1 MTKILKRLSAV
12 VLAAVV
18 AVTSGT
24 TAFALTDP
32 STLPGYGKTDVSTDK
47 AFTYDESIADTSF
60 ATQAACAAYYANVI
74 TTNGYDIGN
83 SGAGTWGYP
92 GDSRTI
98 NVSNVGDFYG
108 YVDASVLP
116 VSPNQVTSQLSIQSN
131 SKASVVYGFSLE
143 NTKNTPSSSDPY
155 MYYYPGTTKN
165 SDLIQYTYYGLMLK
179 QLGFDSVGSTGS
191 DTERKMYGF
200 VIDTAFSATNIVSVF
215 FKGGFKL
222 LKALNPFQFFET
234 AYGGNDVLSEI
245 AGGASDAIEAQTTTD
260 ADGNTAVVADAS
272 RDAGLSFLQNA
283 RTTMSAIF
291 KSFLSFAWAFAIPLS
306 ILLLI
311 AGIFLSRNGIRTAGS
326 KIKQVLIKCMFLV
339 VGIPLLGASYT
350 QILNNLSTVT
360 YNADDFIVE
369 AVSKTFV
376 DFESWVKSCRLDPSA
391 ATSDNANILSLRC
404 SQYDFAVNPNVWAEL
419 RTLCSTVN
427 KKAAGLTI
435 SGSSSLIESPSNTL
449 IVGNWYNE
457 PDTVNVNASKDT
469 AKALIQNYYNGR
481 MYTAATFAD
490 STLTALK
497 NEVSSA
503 STRKYDVSLAMA
515 ASSFVNAFFPESEYD
530 VRNLVNT
537 GDGTNAKTYL
547 VNMLKASGIIGDD
560 NSSLSKVVYGGYLAQ
575 TRFGGTV
582 DGKATWLGVGNIWDN
597 GALKCTNITAADD
610 KYSRGYSYTGNTA
623 NIQTGGFQDV
633 SKPAGLSSMAMYNY
647 LCTDFTENGLTVG
660 YGAPSEYTAISHY
673 SVNLIGAN
681 GLMRFAFAA
690 NLVTICFG
698 YFFLAFFFVFRTLF
712 ETIFKGFE
720 LIAQAL
726 LSALGFYKSMGR
738 CICITINMV
747 VQLLL
752 TTIFFAVVVDIMFG
766 IAALFDSVFTDV
778 VLKALGG
785 KTTSGMIPTNTMQ
798 VLIIVGNLASSL
810 VIIFYVSF
818 MNRWRTAIVSSINSL
833 VEECVGTLM
842 GVNLQGASGMG
853 NIVAGALQDTKTI
866 ATGAAAVGAA
876 TGVMSTMADGASNL
890 ASIGTSE
897 FAEAQQV
904 AGDDSGVNLLKTPD
918 GAGLAGVE
926 KDVSQTDLDNFD
938 KGEEIRRYGADF
950 EGPIPPLEDGEYMD
964 IDPETG
970 DRVVRR
976 MPEPEKSVNPAANT
990 FAQWKEAKDGKGAD
1004 GTGDEGT
1011 GDESGEKAPTSAKDL
1026 LGEAGEK
1033 VSDDTETLPRSDAD
1047 DGEEP
1052 ETGMHFDAATMGVV
1066 YTKKNNDGSYSDI
1079 GLGLGGVTLGGT
1091 KADGTKSS
1099 TTLSRN
1105 GIKSTQENED
1115 GETIT
1120 SEASLDGM
1128 NSGMTTTKTDAD
1140 GNVITTTT
1148 NAQGTTKTLTERG
1161 EDGSVKTTTIGPD
1174 GTITVDTENAV
1185 TGYKSHRVSNED
1197 GSDVTLTEEFPDGT
1211 VKTTRNNA
1219 DIASVSTTTTDENGN
1234 ERTVTDTLDKSSN
1247 LTTHVESNGTTQVE
1261 QVLDE
1266 KGEVVSTTQRVNNSD
1281 GGYSVLTTDAD
1292 GNQTVKTYN
1301 AAGNVVDSQTAA
1313 TEHVEVEK
1321 INGKECEI
1329 HYGSNGDI
1337 LYTVT
1342 EDGNGNGI
1350 VQNYQGGKAVGQAAA
1365 VTGFEAG
1372 DTGSMEVVA
1381 LSNGREQEVHYNS
1394 DGEIA
1399 YTITEDGK
1407 GGGIVQN
1414 YQNGKPS
1421 GETTTIG
1428 NFDAGKQDTQSVI
1441 TLSDGREQ
1449 EIHYNS
1455 NGEIA
1460 YTITEDGKGG
1470 GIIQGYQGGS
1480 RETVSNFDA
1489 DMNRGDYTSNV
1500 ITLGDGSTREMRS
1513 YVNKPDV
1520 SEMILTETDGSKR
1533 VVTQSSDSVNTVT
1546 YSASGDKTGEFTI
1559 DDKGRTTGFTYS
1571 STGAK
1576 TGTIEIDENGEGS
1589 YVSYNSN
1596 GAVAGKAVIK
1606 RDSVVY
1612 TDEAG
1617 QQSTVSIVS
1626 GQPTVLPN
1634 GMVINEDATGNRT
1647 FSSGGTTFT
1656 ANTDKNT
1663 VNSSFIS
1670 AAGDSFNVA
1679 KNGSTGETTFKTM
1692 TDDGATTETTYN
1704 KQHKVVNLVLVD
1716 EVGAVSSQSI
1726 DANGY
1731 VTRSTSD
1738 VIGNTVVES
1747 YGANGAYNS
1756 HVTYAMG
1763 GESIKSGTINS
1774 DGKFTGTTQTTDTS
1788 GNEVI
1793 ANIVNNNIQNIS
1805 GDIGGNS
1812 FKGVGGDNG
1821 VINIKAADEQGLYS
1835 REVVVN
1841 VAGGEGTEGN
1851 EPAIKT
1857 QPAMFSQFTNQAGN
1871 NALSSESLYAYI
1883 LGSMGTGDKIDT
1895 NSQSID
1901 ISSLGAGQGEF
1912 GENFFDNHGSATD
1925 DNVLPRSGGGGGR
1938 RR

>member
-18 AVTSGT
+18 AATAGT
-24 TAFALTDP
+24 TAFASTDP
-32 STLPGYGKTDVSTDK
+32 SNMHGYGKTDVSEDK
-47 AFTYDESIADTSF
+47 GFTYDESIADTSF

-74 TTNGYDIGN
+74 TTNGYSIGD
-83 SGAGTWGYP
+83 SGAGDHIY
-92 GDSRTI
+92 SSAEKI
-98 NVSNVGDFYG
+98 NVSNIGDFYG
-108 YVDASVLP
+108 YVDAGVLP
-116 VSPNQVTSQLSIQSN
+116 VSPNQVTSQLSVQSN

-143 NTKNTPSSSDPY
+143 NTFHEGISHRGS
-155 MYYYPGTTKN
+155 YYTPGTSANKY
-165 SDLIQYTYYGLMLK
+165 LIQYTYYGLMLK

-215 FKGGFKL
+215 FEGGFKL

-245 AGGASDAIEAQTTTD
+245 AGEASGAIGKLSTGTD
-260 ADGNTAVVADAS
+260 SSAANATVNAANATA
-272 RDAGLSFLQNA
+272 DAGLKFLKNA

-350 QILNNLSTVT
+350 QILNKLSTVT

-369 AVSKTFV
+369 AVSKTFI

-391 ATSDNANILSLRC
+391 AGSGGTLSLRC
-404 SQYDFAVNPNVWAEL
+404 SQYGFDVNPKVWAEL
-419 RTLCSTVN
+419 RTLCSTINKRAADFN
-427 KKAAGLTI
+427 KKFAGVTAD
-435 SGSSSLIESPSNTL
+435 SSSSLIESPSNTL
-449 IVGNWYNE
+449 IVKEWYNE
-457 PDTVNVNASKDT
+457 SNSNTDASKT
-469 AKALIQNYYNGR
+469 AKDKAKSLIQNYYNSR

-497 NEVSSA
+497 DEVSPSEG
-503 STRKYDVSLAMA
+503 SEKQYDVSLAMA
-515 ASSFVNAFFPESEYD
+515 ASSFVTSFFPESEYD
-530 VRNLVNT
+530 VRNFVNT
-537 GDGTNAKTYL
+537 GDGTKAKEYL
-547 VNMLKASGIIGDD
+547 INMLRASSIEVDD
-560 NSSLSKVVYGGYLAQ
+560 SLSKVVYGGYLAQ
-575 TRFGGTV
+575 TRFDDTY
-582 DGKATWLGVGNIWDN
+582 TWLGVGNIWNN
-597 GALKCTNITAADD
+597 GALECNYALVGDETGEQTYA
-610 KYSRGYSYTGNTA
+610 RGNSYTSENSGTKP
-623 NIQTGGFQDV
+623 GGFQDV
-633 SKPAGLSSMAMYNY
+633 SKRCGLSSMAMYNY

-660 YGAPSEYTAISHY
+660 YGAPSEYTTISHY

-712 ETIFKGFE
+712 ETLFKGFE

-738 CICITINMV
+738 CICIAINMA

-766 IAALFDSVFTDV
+766 IAALFDNVFTNII
-778 VLKALGG
+778 LNALGG
-785 KTTSGMIPTNTMQ
+785 TARNGVIPSNTMQ

-810 VIIFYVSF
+810 IIIFYVSF
-818 MNRWRTAIVSSINSL
+818 MNRWRTAIVSSINNL

-853 NIVAGALQDTKTI
+853 NIVAGALQDTKTV

-876 TGVMSTMADGASNL
+876 TGVMSTMTDGASNL
-890 ASIGTSE
+890 ADINSSE
-897 FAEAQQV
+897 FSEAQQV
-904 AGDDSGVNLLKTPD
+904 AGDNSGVNLFETSD

-926 KDVSQTDLDNFD
+926 KDVSQSDLDNFD
-938 KGEEIRRYGADF
+938 KGEELARYPADF
-950 EGPIPPLEDGEYMD
+950 VGPIPTEDGEYVD

-970 DRVVRR
+970 EKVVRR
-976 MPEPEKSVNPAANT
+976 MPDSAKSDNNINPTVNT
-990 FAQWKEAKDGKGAD
+990 D
-1004 GTGDEGT
+1004 
-1011 GDESGEKAPTSAKDL
+1011 TSAESNESVSAESDSQVPTNSNDL

-1047 DGEEP
+1047 DDEEP
-1052 ETGMHFDAATMGVV
+1052 KTGMHFDAATMGVV
-1066 YTKKNNDGSYSDI
+1066 YTKKNNDGSYSDV
-1079 GLGLGGVTLGGT
+1079 GVGLGGVTVGGT
-1091 KADGTKSS
+1091 KADGTKSN

-1105 GIKSTQENED
+1105 GIKSTQENEN

-1120 SEASLDGM
+1120 SEANLDGM

-1148 NAQGTTKTLTERG
+1148 NAQGITKALTEKG
-1161 EDGSVKTTTIGPD
+1161 EDGSIKTTTIGPD
-1174 GTITVDTENAV
+1174 GTITIDTENAV

-1197 GSDVTLTEEFPDGT
+1197 GSDVTLTEEFADGT
-1211 VKTTRNNA
+1211 TKTTSNNA
-1219 DIASVSTTTTDENGN
+1219 DMASVSTTSLDENGN
-1234 ERTVTDTLDKSSN
+1234 EYTVTDTLDKSSN
-1247 LTTHVESNGTTQVE
+1247 LTTHTEAKGTTQVE

-1266 KGEVVSTTQRVNNSD
+1266 NGEVVSTTQRVNNSD
-1281 GGYSVLTTDAD
+1281 GGYSVLSTDAD

-1301 AAGNVVDSQTAA
+1301 AAGDVVDTQTAE
-1313 TEHVEVEK
+1313 TEHVKVDK
-1321 INGKECEI
+1321 IDGKECEI
-1329 HYGSNGDI
+1329 HYGSNGDV

-1342 EDGNGNGI
+1342 EDGNGGGI
-1350 VQNYQGGKAVGQAAA
+1350 VQHYQDGKAVG
-1365 VTGFEAG
+1365 EA
-1372 DTGSMEVVA
+1372 
-1381 LSNGREQEVHYNS
+1381 
-1394 DGEIA
+1394 
-1399 YTITEDGK
+1399 
-1407 GGGIVQN
+1407 
-1414 YQNGKPS
+1414 
-1421 GETTTIG
+1421 
-1428 NFDAGKQDTQSVI
+1428 
-1441 TLSDGREQ
+1441 
-1449 EIHYNS
+1449 
-1455 NGEIA
+1455 
-1460 YTITEDGKGG
+1460 
-1470 GIIQGYQGGS
+1470 
-1480 RETVSNFDA
+1480 ETVSNFDA
-1489 DMNRGDYTSNV
+1489 DMSKGDYTSNV
-1500 ITLGDGSTREMRS
+1500 VTLGDGSTREMRS
-1513 YVNKPDV
+1513 YASNPNT
-1520 SEMILTETDGSKR
+1520 SEMILTEADGGKR
-1533 VVTQSSDSVNTVT
+1533 VVTQSADGVNTVT
-1546 YSASGDKTGEFTI
+1546 YSSSGAKTGEFTI
-1559 DDKGRTTGFTYS
+1559 DDNGRTAGVMYS

-1576 TGTIEIDENGEGS
+1576 TGTIEIDENGTGS

-1596 GAVAGKAVIK
+1596 GAVAGKAVIQNDK
-1606 RDSVVY
+1606 VVY

-1634 GMVINEDATGNRT
+1634 GMVINEDASGLRT

-1656 ANTDKNT
+1656 ASTDSQT
-1663 VNSSFIS
+1663 VNSGFVST
-1670 AAGDSFNVA
+1670 AGDSFNVS
-1679 KNGSTGETTFKTM
+1679 KNGSTGETTFKTT
-1692 TDDGATTETTYN
+1692 TDNNATTETTYD
-1704 KQHKVVNLVLVD
+1704 KQRKVVNLVMVD
-1716 EVGAVSSQSI
+1716 EVGAVNSQSI

-1731 VTRSTSD
+1731 VTRSNSD
-1738 VIGNTVVES
+1738 IIGNTVVES

-1763 GESIKSGTINS
+1763 GENVKSGTINS
-1774 DGKFTGTTQTTDTS
+1774 DGKFTGTTQTIDTS
-1788 GNEVI
+1788 GNKVI
-1793 ANIVNNNIQNIS
+1793 ANVVNNNIQNIS

-1812 FKGVGGDNG
+1812 FKGVGSDNG
-1821 VINIKAADEQGLYS
+1821 VINIQAADSQGLYS

-1841 VAGGEGTEGN
+1841 VAGESVEGN
-1851 EPAIKT
+1851 EPVIKT

-1871 NALSSESLYAYI
+1871 NAMSSESLYAYI

-1895 NSQSID
+1895 NNQSID

-1912 GENFFDNHGSATD
+1912 GENIFENHGSATD
-1925 DNVLPRSGGGGGR
+1925 DGGR
-1938 RR
+1938 HR